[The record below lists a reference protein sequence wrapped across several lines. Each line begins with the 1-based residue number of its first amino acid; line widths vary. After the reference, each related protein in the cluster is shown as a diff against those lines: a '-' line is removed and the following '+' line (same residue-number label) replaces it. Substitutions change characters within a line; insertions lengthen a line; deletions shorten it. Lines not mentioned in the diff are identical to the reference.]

1 MKKNF
6 VLVSVI
12 LLVACASYKPMAPSQ
27 SDADRAAKTMPG
39 VTLADL
45 EQGKAIFET
54 HCHKCHSLK
63 RPFNHTG
70 DEIEA
75 VLPKM
80 AKRAKLDSHQEKLV
94 LDYLLTMTSS
104 PASK

>member
-1 MKKNF
+1 MKKSLI
-6 VLVSVI
+6 LVSII

-27 SDADRAAKTMPG
+27 SDADRAAKTNPG
-39 VTLADL
+39 ITLAEL

-63 RPFNHTG
+63 RPFNHSG

-80 AKRAKLDSHQEKLV
+80 AKRAKLDSQQEKLV
-94 LDYLLTMTSS
+94 LNYLLTMTSA
-104 PASK
+104 PTSK